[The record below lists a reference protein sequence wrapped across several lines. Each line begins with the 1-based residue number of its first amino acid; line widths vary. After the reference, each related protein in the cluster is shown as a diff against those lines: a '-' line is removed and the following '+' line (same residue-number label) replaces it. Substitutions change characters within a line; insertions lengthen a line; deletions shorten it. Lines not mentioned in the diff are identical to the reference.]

1 MESYEGCSATAD
13 WDQSWCYVQ
22 GGSNCNQYLNSTVA
36 GETRK
41 WRECG
46 SCNCMTEWNYDGDG
60 DGVMEAYE
68 GCSATADWDQ
78 SWCYVQGGSNCNQ
91 ALNSTVAGETRKWR
105 ECGSCNCMTE
115 WNYDGDADGVME
127 AYEGCSA
134 TADWDQSWCYV
145 QGGSNCNQA
154 LNSTVAGETRKWRE
168 CGSCNCMTE
177 CGTTMAMPTGLW
189 SRTRA
194 AAPQRTG
201 TRAGAT
207 YRAVPIVTRPW
218 TPPWPARRASG
229 ASAAPATA

>member
-1 MESYEGCSATAD
+1 MTEWNYDGDADGVMESYEGCSATAD

-22 GGSNCNQYLNSTVA
+22 GGSNYAQVA
-36 GETRK
+36 RV
-41 WRECG
+41 RLLQLH
-46 SCNCMTEWNYDGDG
+46 
-60 DGVMEAYE
+60 DGVELRWRCRRGY
-68 GCSATADWDQ
+68 
-78 SWCYVQGGSNCNQ
+78 GGVRGLQRHSGLGPELVLRAGRFQ
-91 ALNSTVAGETRKWR
+91 LQPSPELHRAL
-105 ECGSCNCMTE
+105 
-115 WNYDGDADGVME
+115 D
-127 AYEGCSA
+127 
-134 TADWDQSWCYV
+134 
-145 QGGSNCNQA
+145 
-154 LNSTVAGETRKWRE
+154 STVAGETRKWRE

>member
-1 MESYEGCSATAD
+1 MAMPTGLWSRTRAAAPPDATAD

-46 SCNCMTEWNYDGDG
+46 SCNCMTEWNYDGDA
-60 DGVMEAYE
+60 DGVMESYE

-91 ALNSTVAGETRKWR
+91 YLNSTGGSNCNQALDSTVAGETRKWR

-127 AYEGCSA
+127 SYEGCSA
-134 TADWDQSWCYV
+134 TADWNQTWCYV

-154 LNSTVAGETRKWRE
+154 LDSTVAGETRKWLE
-168 CGSCNCMTE
+168 CTPSTPS
-177 CGTTMAMPTGLW
+177 PTP
-189 SRTRA
+189 
-194 AAPQRTG
+194 APD
-201 TRAGAT
+201 
-207 YRAVPIVTRPW
+207 IES
-218 TPPWPARRASG
+218 ASG
-229 ASAAPATA
+229 VGEPTMTAAIIAVILSTACA